1 MIQPWNWKTLAPWKK
16 SYDKPRQHI
25 IKQRHHFAD
34 KGSSSQSY
42 DFSSSHVWMSDFNYK
57 ESWASQ
63 NWCFWTVMLEKTLE
77 HTLDCKLIKAGNPKG
92 NQSWTFIRWTD
103 AKDYSP
109 ILWPSE
115 SENWLFAEDPYPEK
129 GERYRKGN
137 DGRWDGWIASPT
149 QWTWIWACSGSLW
162 CTGKPGVLQCM
173 GSQRVRH
180 DWETELP
187 Q

>member
-1 MIQPWNWKTLAPWKK
+1 MWKQWKQWQILLSWAPKSLQMVIQPWNWKTLAPWKK

-25 IKQRHHFAD
+25 KKQRHHFAD

-103 AKDYSP
+103 AEDYSP

-129 GERYRKGN
+129 G
-137 DGRWDGWIASPT
+137 
-149 QWTWIWACSGSLW
+149 
-162 CTGKPGVLQCM
+162 
-173 GSQRVRH
+173 
-180 DWETELP
+180 
-187 Q
+187 